1 MAFSFFIHS
10 CELQDWNTHTIENN
24 TVNGKPLYYFKN
36 RIGGKVPEDAG
47 QIILANCTGMKIEN
61 LSITDTDAGIVLG
74 FSSENTVK
82 NSNISN
88 SDYGIY
94 LYNSSNNTITGSTVS
109 NNGKGI
115 YLWKWKSNHNIIYLN
130 NFINNTEN
138 ADSYNPTNIW
148 NSTEKITYAYNGSTF
163 TNYLGNYWD
172 DYRGTDADKDG
183 LGDFPYSIDL
193 DKDYH
198 PLMSP
203 FEYYFIP
210 VENIFDTGPSKNPYP
225 SIAGTHNGSI
235 TPSRTINV
243 SALYTYAC
251 EGTGG
256 HTKYVRIWNE
266 SGIIAE
272 AHWNGYKSDWHNISF
287 PDSFILEAGKT
298 YNYTIR
304 TGSYPQ
310 IHHKNELE
318 VDGGIIRCNKFTDTS
333 GKIYNN
339 WIPAIRLDHET

>member
-61 LSITDTDAGIVLG
+61 LSITDTDAGIVLE

-210 VENIFDTGPSKNPYP
+210 VENIFG
-225 SIAGTHNGSI
+225 
-235 TPSRTINV
+235 NV
-243 SALYTYAC
+243 LI
-251 EGTGG
+251 G
-256 HTKYVRIWNE
+256 
-266 SGIIAE
+266 
-272 AHWNGYKSDWHNISF
+272 
-287 PDSFILEAGKT
+287 DS
-298 YNYTIR
+298 
-304 TGSYPQ
+304 
-310 IHHKNELE
+310 
-318 VDGGIIRCNKFTDTS
+318 
-333 GKIYNN
+333 
-339 WIPAIRLDHET
+339 